1 MSKYYLNNCSIID
14 FCFFNVLIKFY
25 TKKSFKNQ
33 KNKIIT
39 NKSILN
45 LISTEKSV
53 FLVHLEIK

>member
-14 FCFFNVLIKFY
+14 FCFSNVLIKFY
-25 TKKSFKNQ
+25 TKESFKNQ

>member
-14 FCFFNVLIKFY
+14 FCFSNVLIKFY